1 MNKID
6 KVLFGIVAAILL
18 VTFLFFFCA
27 ALLTTQHGSEQ
38 NQLIRVYIN
47 ENDSLIYKL
56 QQDVERLSTIID
68 KLSAD
73 TLVLEVRRPNI
84 IE

>member
-18 VTFLFFFCA
+18 VTFMFFFCA

-38 NQLIRVYIN
+38 NQQIRVYIN

-56 QQDVERLSTIID
+56 QQDVERLSTMID